1 MGLLT
6 DAFFK
11 SALESNADLMA
22 ALPAHAIYNNI
33 ADPDYDMENVAVPY
47 IIVNNDGGNND
58 AQTKD
63 DYEGAEDKV
72 NISIRIVAKTNDSLR
87 QMAVAVRR
95 TVHDYMQ
102 ASAERIDAGT
112 PAENDDLR
120 PYDYDFSF
128 SDVAYEPQKPS
139 HTIVLYYKCSTPNE
153 IFDDN
158 EQN

>member
-6 DAFFK
+6 DSFFIRAIK
-11 SALESNADLMA
+11 SNADILAM
-22 ALPAHAIYNNI
+22 LPAGDIYNNV
-33 ADPDYDMENVAVPY
+33 ADPDYDMENVEIPY

-58 AQTKD
+58 TQTKD

-95 TVHDYMQ
+95 NIHDYMQ

-112 PAENDDLR
+112 PVENDDLR

-128 SDVAYEPQKPS
+128 SDVSYEPQKPS
-139 HTIVLYYKCSTPNE
+139 HTIMLYYQCSTPNE
-153 IFDDN
+153 IFA
-158 EQN
+158 EP

>member
-6 DAFFK
+6 AAFFK
-11 SALESNADLMA
+11 SALESNDALMA
-22 ALPAHAIYNNI
+22 VLPAHAIYNNI
-33 ADPDYDMENVAVPY
+33 ADPDYDMENVPVPY

-58 AQTKD
+58 TQTKD

-102 ASAERIDAGT
+102 ASAERIDACT
-112 PAENDDLR
+112 SAENDELR

-139 HTIVLYYKCSTPNE
+139 HMIMLYYQCSTPNE
-153 IFDDN
+153 IFD
-158 EQN
+158 EP

>member
-22 ALPAHAIYNNI
+22 ELPAQAIYNNV
-33 ADPDYDMENVAVPY
+33 ADPDYDMENVPVPY

-58 AQTKD
+58 AQNKD
-63 DYEGAEDKV
+63 DYEGGEDKV

-128 SDVAYEPQKPS
+128 SDVSYEPQKPS
-139 HTIVLYYKCSTPNE
+139 HTIMLYYQCSAPNE
-153 IFDDN
+153 IFDDY
-158 EQN
+158 EQD

>member
-22 ALPAHAIYNNI
+22 ALPANAIYNNI
-33 ADPDYDMENVAVPY
+33 ADPDYDMENVPVPY

-58 AQTKD
+58 TQTKD

-112 PAENDDLR
+112 PVENDDLR

-139 HTIVLYYKCSTPNE
+139 HTIVLYYQCATINE

-158 EQN
+158 EQD